1 MEFVNQLKHA
11 NNGFPKGASLPLVG
25 FLGATPL
32 NRRSQA
38 AKYPTCA
45 NVLQSKT
52 WKQKLAFVFRSAA
65 CEALRKSEFFG
76 GKPKKRKSLQERNFL
91 TAALLLLS
99 YSDKGKLRPK
109 RSTGTFWRNIF
120 SVNHTRRGVRGR
132 PSSETCRFPYLP
144 LRFGRKGE
152 FRPLRRATMGRCP
165 LDPHQRVRTPFGN
178 PRLGE
183 TTAR

>member
-1 MEFVNQLKHA
+1 MSSVFYNFFNFQQKNFLRVEKLGSLNIKLEFVNQIKNT
-11 NNGFPKGASLPLVG
+11 NNGFPKGASHPLVG

-65 CEALRKSEFFG
+65 CEALRKSEFWG
-76 GKPKKRKSLQERNFL
+76 GKPQKRKSLQERDFL

-99 YSDKGKLRPK
+99 YSDKSKVTSK
-109 RSTGTFWRNIF
+109 TF
-120 SVNHTRRGVRGR
+120 
-132 PSSETCRFPYLP
+132 
-144 LRFGRKGE
+144 
-152 FRPLRRATMGRCP
+152 
-165 LDPHQRVRTPFGN
+165 HQNVLEEYF
-178 PRLGE
+178 
-183 TTAR
+183 